1 MTKEL
6 AHPEPVAQ
14 RGWSALGWLIPGLV
28 VIVVLFVAP
37 FALVFWKSF
46 TDPTPGL
53 QNYEA
58 IVTDSLYARVLWN
71 TVVSAFW
78 TTIGCLIIG
87 YPFAYAIYRSSHR
100 MRLILLGAVLFA
112 YSVGTVPR
120 SFAWLV
126 VLGDR
131 GVINQVRMALT
142 GATQPIYLLYN
153 QIGVL
158 VGMIHIMLPF
168 MTLLLLGAMSRVNPR
183 LVPAARTLGASPWR
197 AFWEVFLPQTRPG
210 VMAGALLIFIYS
222 LGFYVI
228 PAVLGG
234 ATQTTVVMQIQS
246 LILTVGEWGLGSAL
260 SGILAVASI
269 IGAVVYVR
277 VTGLTDVYARD

>member
-1 MTKEL
+1 MTDEL
-6 AHPEPVAQ
+6 VHPEPVTH
-14 RGWSALGWLIPGLV
+14 RGLSTFGWLVPGLV
-28 VIVVLFVAP
+28 VILVLFVAP
-37 FALVFWKSF
+37 FTLVFWKSF

-58 IVTDSLYARVLWN
+58 IFSDSLYARVLWN

-131 GVINQVRMALT
+131 GVINQIRMAIT
-142 GATQPIYLLYN
+142 GATQPVYLLYN
-153 QIGVL
+153 QTGVL

-168 MTLLLLGAMSRVNPR
+168 MTLLLLGAMTRVNPR

-260 SGILAVASI
+260 SGILAIASI
-269 IGAVVYVR
+269 IGAVFYVR
-277 VTGLTDVYARD
+277 ATGLTDVYARD